1 MSLLYGSTSGVIVE
15 EMKVGKNWWEESL
28 DFL

>member
-1 MSLLYGSTSGVIVE
+1 MSLYGFTFVVIVE